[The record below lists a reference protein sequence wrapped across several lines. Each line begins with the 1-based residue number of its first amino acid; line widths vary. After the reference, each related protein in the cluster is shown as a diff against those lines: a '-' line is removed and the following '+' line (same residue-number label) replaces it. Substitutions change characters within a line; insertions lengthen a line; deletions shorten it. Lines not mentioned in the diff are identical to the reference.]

1 MLIDEVLA
9 FLKKDGAQFEF
20 SPAHDGTFEVKTF
33 SSLNDIADNCICWI
47 KNKSFASDSVIATLR
62 EHIDAVVVCPFK
74 IDRVHCII
82 TPEPKRVIFSILNE
96 FFSRDFEHEISPAA
110 TVLTDKIGR
119 NVHIG
124 PGCYICAD
132 VEIGDNTIIHPNV
145 SIISPCRIGHDCE
158 IFSGAVIGADGAN
171 YYKEGDIYKRSKH
184 FKGVVI
190 GNNVDIGANTCID
203 RGLLVDTV
211 IGDNVKIDNLCQ
223 IAHNDRI
230 EDNCL
235 ILGGVH
241 ICGSVTVKK
250 GAYIAPH
257 SVIMNQASVGEN
269 AMVGLG
275 SVVLKRVRD
284 GVKVFGNP
292 ALPLEV

>member
-9 FLKKDGAQFEF
+9 FLKNDGAQFEF
-20 SPAHDGTFEVKTF
+20 SPAHDGSFEVKTF

-62 EHIDAVVVCPFK
+62 EHMDAVVVCPFR
-74 IDRVHCII
+74 IEGVHCII
-82 TPEPKRVIFSILNE
+82 TSEPKRVIFSILNE

-145 SIISPCRIGHDCE
+145 SIISPCKIGHDCE

-171 YYKEGDIYKRSKH
+171 YYMDGDIPKRSKH

-190 GNNVDIGANTCID
+190 GNNVDIGANTCVD

-223 IAHNDRI
+223 IAHNVRI
-230 EDNCL
+230 EANCL
-235 ILGGVH
+235 ILGGVQ
-241 ICGSVTVKK
+241 IGGSTVIKK
-250 GAYIAPH
+250 GAYIAPG
-257 SVIMNQASVGEN
+257 SVLMNQISIGEN
-269 AMVGLG
+269 AYVGIG
-275 SVVLKRVRD
+275 SIVLKKVRS
-284 GVKVFGNP
+284 GVKVFGVP
-292 ALPLEV
+292 AVPLEV